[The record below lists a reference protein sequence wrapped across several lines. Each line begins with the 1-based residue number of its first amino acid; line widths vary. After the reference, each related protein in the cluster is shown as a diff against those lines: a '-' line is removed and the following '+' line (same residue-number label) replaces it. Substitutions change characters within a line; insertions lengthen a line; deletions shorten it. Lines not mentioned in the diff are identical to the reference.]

1 MITAGQG
8 NQFCEYKYVAPS
20 YTGTIVSIKTVE
32 MARKVEKE
40 ILKELLE
47 LPVRQKTVIY
57 LHYVEGYQIKEIAD
71 ILGITESA
79 VKLRLLRGRKQM
91 RDAVSMEGGI

>member
-1 MITAGQG
+1 MATNICRDMIRFRIRHPKVSIDEVENTL
-8 NQFCEYKYVAPS
+8 VAP
-20 YTGTIVSIKTVE
+20 E
-32 MARKVEKE
+32 EKE

-47 LPVRQKTVIY
+47 LPVKQKTVIY